1 MNNCKSVESTG
12 STSRVWLSVAIG
24 LPILMSVVMVLAYIG
39 WFIQGHPVDA
49 SPSHWLGE
57 PILVLGLA
65 MSGGVV
71 SFFSAGCLWIVGAI
85 SRAIGEGLTQQW
97 RSVYKRSHSSH

>member
-1 MNNCKSVESTG
+1 MNTNKSVESTG
-12 STSRVWLSVAIG
+12 SKSRVWLSVAVG
-24 LPILMSVVMVLAYIG
+24 LPILMSVVMLLAYIG

-65 MSGGVV
+65 MSGGIV
-71 SFFSAGCLWIVGAI
+71 SFFVAGCLLTVGMI

-97 RSVYKRSHSSH
+97 RSVCMRSHSSH